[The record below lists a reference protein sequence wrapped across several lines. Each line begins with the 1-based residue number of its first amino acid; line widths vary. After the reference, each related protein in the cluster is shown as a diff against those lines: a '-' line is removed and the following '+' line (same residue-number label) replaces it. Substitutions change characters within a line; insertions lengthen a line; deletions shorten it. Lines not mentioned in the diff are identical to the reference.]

1 MTYNKADDSTSKLEN
16 CKPYSVTLLPNKL
29 VVEACDA
36 RDETNRF
43 PASDD
48 SATDQLIRVVDP
60 ATGNAWGF
68 VVVDDTRRGPG
79 LGGIRMAPDVTLGEV
94 RRLARAMTLKNSAA
108 NLPFGGGKAGIVC
121 DPVEMALNP
130 GKKRDLIGLFAEAL
144 FDIDQYIPAP
154 DMGTNEIDIQQ
165 IYEYFSERLGTRQH
179 MRGGAS
185 RPPDKG
191 GIPIDEWGLTA
202 HSLFAAIR
210 TVEELESD
218 FNVPDAQVVIQ
229 GYGNVGS
236 VTAFKLSD
244 VGAVITGA
252 SDIHGALW
260 HSQGLNVEELNSVR
274 SKPGGISNYSGKVE
288 KRFGPD
294 QIDWLLEAPCDIL
307 IPAARPDAITAR
319 NADRIQC
326 RKIFQGANAPSN
338 KMTEYYLQN
347 RRGII
352 SYSDFIVNVGGVM
365 GCAVEL
371 KMTMDTSYREQV
383 LSQGEDGKTYVDGL
397 IYNTVSSNIRTLMG
411 RLCDSKKSDRIF
423 REEAQ
428 QLAQE
433 RLDHPEEIW
442 L

>member
-1 MTYNKADDSTSKLEN
+1 VTPLPKKL
-16 CKPYSVTLLPNKL
+16 TLEPCNIK
-29 VVEACDA
+29 
-36 RDETNRF
+36 DETNRF
-43 PASDD
+43 PAFDD
-48 SATDQLIRVVDP
+48 RAPEQLIRVVDP
-60 ATGNAWGF
+60 ATGNIWGF

-79 LGGIRMAPDVTLGEV
+79 LGGIRMASDVTLGEV

-108 NLPFGGGKAGIVC
+108 NLPFGGGKAGILC
-121 DPVEMALNP
+121 DPVTMALNP
-130 GKKRDLIGLFAEAL
+130 GLKRDLIGIFAETL
-144 FDIDQYIPAP
+144 FSVEQYIPAP
-154 DMGTNEIDIQQ
+154 DMGTNETDIQQ
-165 IYEYFSERLGTRQH
+165 IYEHYSERLGTPQH

-202 HSLFAAIR
+202 QSLFAAIR
-210 TVEELESD
+210 TVEELEPD
-218 FNVPDAQVVIQ
+218 FKLQGAEVVIQ

-236 VTAFKLSD
+236 LTASKLSD

-260 HSQGLNVEELNSVR
+260 HPQGLDVEELNSVR
-274 SKPGGISNYSGKVE
+274 REPNGIVNYSGKVE

-294 QIDWLLEAPCDIL
+294 QIDWLLETPCDIL
-307 IPAARPDAITAR
+307 VPAARPDAITAR

-347 RRGII
+347 RRGIA

-371 KMTMDTSYREQV
+371 KMTMDAGYRGQV
-383 LSQGEDGKTYVDGL
+383 LSQGEDGKTYVDQL
-397 IYNTVSSNIRTLMG
+397 IDKTVSSNMRTLMN
-411 RLCDSKKSDRIF
+411 RLSDQKDSDRIF

-428 QLAQE
+428 SLAQE
-433 RLDHPEEIW
+433 RLDHPDEIW

>member
-1 MTYNKADDSTSKLEN
+1 VTQLPKKL
-16 CKPYSVTLLPNKL
+16 TLEP
-29 VVEACDA
+29 CDA
-36 RDETNRF
+36 RDENNRF

-48 SATDQLIRVVDP
+48 RTAEQLIHVVDP
-60 ATGNAWGF
+60 ATGDIWGF

-108 NLPFGGGKAGIVC
+108 NLPFGGGKAGIMC
-121 DPVEMALNP
+121 DPVLMALNP
-130 GKKRDLIGLFAEAL
+130 GLKRDLIGILSEAI
-144 FDIDQYIPAP
+144 FSVEQYIPAP
-154 DMGTNEIDIQQ
+154 DMGTDETDVQQ
-165 IYEYFSERLGTRQH
+165 IYEYFSERLGTHQH

-202 HSLFAAIR
+202 HSLFVAVR
-210 TVEELESD
+210 TVEELEPD
-218 FNVPDAQVVIQ
+218 FILKGAQVVIQ

-236 VTAFKLSD
+236 VTASKLSD
-244 VGAVITGA
+244 FGAVITGA

-260 HSQGLNVEELNSVR
+260 HPHGLNVEELNSIR
-274 SKPGGISNYSGKVE
+274 HEPGGISNYAGKVD

-307 IPAARPDAITAR
+307 VPAARPDAITAR
-319 NADRIQC
+319 NADRIKC
-326 RKIFQGANAPSN
+326 RKIFQGANTPSS
-338 KMTEYYLQN
+338 KMTEYYLLN
-347 RRGII
+347 RRGIV

-371 KMTMDTSYREQV
+371 KMTMDNTYREQV
-383 LSQGEDGKTYVDGL
+383 LAQGENGKTYMDRL
-397 IYNTVSSNIRTLMG
+397 IDNIVSSNVRTLMS
-411 RLCDSKKSDRIF
+411 RLNDQKDGDRIF

-433 RLDHPEEIW
+433 RLDHPDEIW

>member
-1 MTYNKADDSTSKLEN
+1 MTQ
-16 CKPYSVTLLPNKL
+16 LPQKL
-29 VVEACDA
+29 VLEFCDSK
-36 RDETNRF
+36 DESDRF
-43 PASDD
+43 PTSDD
-48 SATDQLIRVVDP
+48 NKPEQLIRVVDP
-60 ATGNAWGF
+60 LNGETWGF

-121 DPVEMALNP
+121 DPVMMALNP
-130 GKKRDLIGLFAEAL
+130 SMKRDLIGLFAEAL
-144 FDIDQYIPAP
+144 FSVDSYIPAP
-154 DMGTNEIDIQQ
+154 DMGTNETDIQQ
-165 IYEYFSERLGTRQH
+165 IYEYFSERLGTYQH

-185 RPPDKG
+185 RPPDQG

-202 HSLFAAIR
+202 HSLFVAIR
-210 TVEELESD
+210 TVEELESE
-218 FNVPDAQVVIQ
+218 FKLKGASVVVQ

-236 VTAFKLSD
+236 VTALKLSE
-244 VGAVITGA
+244 VGAVITGV

-260 HSQGLNVEELNSVR
+260 QPNGLDVKELNSIR
-274 SKPGGISNYSGKVE
+274 HQPGGISNYTGKIE
-288 KRFGPD
+288 KQLGPD

-347 RRGII
+347 RRGIT

-371 KMTMDTSYREQV
+371 KITMDASYRKQV
-383 LSQGEDGKTYVDGL
+383 LSQGENGKVYMDRL
-397 IYNTVSSNIRTLMG
+397 IDKTVVNNIRTLIT
-411 RLCDSKKSDRIF
+411 RLNAQKNGDRIF

-433 RLDHPEEIW
+433 RLDQPDDIW

>member
-1 MTYNKADDSTSKLEN
+1 MD
-16 CKPYSVTLLPNKL
+16 P
-29 VVEACDA
+29 CDP
-36 RDETNRF
+36 RDESDRF
-43 PASDD
+43 PTSDD
-48 SATDQLIRVVDP
+48 RTPEQLIHVVDP
-60 ATGNAWGF
+60 ATGDIWGF

-108 NLPFGGGKAGIVC
+108 NLPFGGGKAGIKC
-121 DPVEMALNP
+121 DPVLMALNP
-130 GKKRDLIGLFAEAL
+130 GMKRDLIGIFAEAL
-144 FDIDQYIPAP
+144 FSVEQYIPAP
-154 DMGTNEIDIQQ
+154 DMGTDETDIQQ
-165 IYEYFSERLGTRQH
+165 IYEYFSKRLGTHQH

-202 HSLFAAIR
+202 HSLFVAVR
-210 TVEELESD
+210 TVEELELD
-218 FNVPDAQVVIQ
+218 FKLKGAQVVIQ

-236 VTAFKLSD
+236 VTASKLSEVD
-244 VGAVITGA
+244 AVITGA

-260 HSQGLNVEELNSVR
+260 HPYGLNVEELNSIR
-274 SKPGGISNYSGKVE
+274 REPGGISNYSGKVD

-326 RKIFQGANAPSN
+326 RKIFQGANTPSN
-338 KMTEYYLQN
+338 KMTEYYLHN
-347 RRGII
+347 RRGIV

-371 KMTMDTSYREQV
+371 KMTMDASYRELV
-383 LSQGEDGKTYVDGL
+383 LSQGEEGKTYVDRL
-397 IYNTVSSNIRTLMG
+397 IDNTVSSNIRTLMG
-411 RLCDSKKSDRIF
+411 RLSDQKDSDRIF

-433 RLDHPEEIW
+433 RLDHPEDIW

>member
-1 MTYNKADDSTSKLEN
+1 MTQ
-16 CKPYSVTLLPNKL
+16 LPKQL
-29 VVEACDA
+29 VLDPCDP
-36 RDETNRF
+36 RDESDRF
-43 PASDD
+43 LASDD
-48 SATDQLIRVVDP
+48 RPPEQLIHVVDP
-60 ATGNAWGF
+60 ATGDIWGF

-121 DPVEMALNP
+121 DPVMMVLNP
-130 GKKRDLIGLFAEAL
+130 GMKRDLIGLFAEAL
-144 FDIDQYIPAP
+144 FSVEQYIAAP
-154 DMGTNEIDIQQ
+154 DMGTDETDIQQ
-165 IYEYFSERLGTRQH
+165 IYEYFSGQLGTHQH

-202 HSLFAAIR
+202 HSLFTAVR
-210 TVEELESD
+210 TVEALESD
-218 FNVPDAQVVIQ
+218 FQLKGAQVVIQ

-236 VTAFKLSD
+236 VTASKLSD

-260 HSQGLNVEELNSVR
+260 HPRGLNIEELNSVR
-274 SKPGGISNYSGKVE
+274 RVAGGISNYSGQVE
-288 KRFGPD
+288 KRLGPD
-294 QIDWLLEAPCDIL
+294 KIDWLLEAPCDIL

-326 RKIFQGANAPSN
+326 RKIFQGANTPSN

-371 KMTMDTSYREQV
+371 KMTMEPSYREQV
-383 LSQGEDGKTYVDGL
+383 LSQGENGKTYMDRL
-397 IYNTVSSNIRTLMG
+397 IDKTVSNNMRTLIERSSDPKDG
-411 RLCDSKKSDRIF
+411 DRIF

-428 QLAQE
+428 KLAQE
-433 RLDHPEEIW
+433 RLDHPDEIW

>member
-1 MTYNKADDSTSKLEN
+1 M
-16 CKPYSVTLLPNKL
+16 
-29 VVEACDA
+29 
-36 RDETNRF
+36 
-43 PASDD
+43 
-48 SATDQLIRVVDP
+48 VDP
-60 ATGNAWGF
+60 AVDNVWGF

-79 LGGIRMAPDVTLGEV
+79 LGGIRMASNVTLGEV
-94 RRLARAMTLKNSAA
+94 RRLARAMTLKNSTA

-121 DPVEMALNP
+121 DPLMMALNP
-130 GKKRDLIGLFAEAL
+130 GMKRDLIGFFAEAL
-144 FDIDQYIPAP
+144 FPVDQYIPAP
-154 DMGTNEIDIQQ
+154 DMGTDETDIQQ
-165 IYEYFSERLGTRQH
+165 IYEHYSERLGTHQH

-202 HSLFAAIR
+202 HSVFATVR
-210 TVEELESD
+210 TVEELEPD
-218 FNVPDAQVVIQ
+218 FKLKGAQVVIQ

-236 VTAFKLSD
+236 VTASKLSE
-244 VGAVITGA
+244 VGAAITGA

-260 HSQGLNVEELNSVR
+260 HPHGLNVKELNSVR
-274 SKPGGISNYSGKVE
+274 CKPGGISNYSGPVG
-288 KRFGPD
+288 KRFGPN

-338 KMTEYYLQN
+338 KMTEYYLHN
-347 RRGII
+347 RRGIV
-352 SYSDFIVNVGGVM
+352 SYSDFIVNVGGVI

-371 KMTMDTSYREQV
+371 KMTMDESYREQV
-383 LSQGEDGKTYVDGL
+383 FKQGDKGKSYVDRL
-397 IYNTVSSNIRTLMG
+397 IDNTVSSNIRTLMN
-411 RLCDSKKSDRIF
+411 RLYDSKDSDRIF

-428 QLAQE
+428 QLSQE
-433 RLDHPEEIW
+433 RLNHPDEIW

>member
-1 MTYNKADDSTSKLEN
+1 MTQLPKKL
-16 CKPYSVTLLPNKL
+16 TLEPCEVKN
-29 VVEACDA
+29 
-36 RDETNRF
+36 ETNRF
-43 PASDD
+43 STSDD
-48 SATDQLIRVVDP
+48 RTAEQLIRVVDP
-60 ATGNAWGF
+60 DTGETWGY

-108 NLPFGGGKAGIVC
+108 NLPFGGGKAGIVG
-121 DPVEMALNP
+121 DPVMMALNP
-130 GKKRDLIGLFAEAL
+130 GMKRDLIGIFAEVL
-144 FDIDQYIPAP
+144 FYIDQYIPAP
-154 DMGTNEIDIQQ
+154 DMGTNETDVQQ
-165 IYEYFSERLGTRQH
+165 IYEHYSEKLGTPQH

-202 HSLFAAIR
+202 HSLFAAVR
-210 TVEELESD
+210 TVEELEPE
-218 FNVPDAQVVIQ
+218 FKLKGAEVVIQ

-236 VTAFKLSD
+236 VTASKLSD
-244 VGAVITGA
+244 VGAVITGV

-260 HSQGLNVEELNSVR
+260 HPRGLNVEELNSVR
-274 SKPGGISNYSGKVE
+274 REPNGISNYSGKAE
-288 KRFGPD
+288 KRFGPH
-294 QIDWLLEAPCDIL
+294 QIDWLLETPCDIL

-347 RRGII
+347 RRGIV

-365 GCAVEL
+365 GCAMEL
-371 KMTMDTSYREQV
+371 KMTMDTLYREQV
-383 LSQGEDGKTYVDGL
+383 LSQGEDGKTYADEL
-397 IYNTVSSNIRTLMG
+397 IYKTVSNNMRTLMD
-411 RLCDSKKSDRIF
+411 RLSDQKVDDRNF

-433 RLDHPEEIW
+433 RLDHPDEVW

>member
-1 MTYNKADDSTSKLEN
+1 MTQLPKKL
-16 CKPYSVTLLPNKL
+16 TLEL
-29 VVEACDA
+29 CDA
-36 RDETNRF
+36 KDETNRF
-43 PASDD
+43 LTSDD
-48 SATDQLIRVVDP
+48 RPPEQLIRVVDP
-60 ATGNAWGF
+60 VTGDVWGF
-68 VVVDDTRRGPG
+68 VVVDDSRRGPG

-121 DPVEMALNP
+121 DPVLMALNP
-130 GKKRDLIGLFAEAL
+130 GMKRDLIGIFAEAL
-144 FDIDQYIPAP
+144 FSVEQYIPAP
-154 DMGTNEIDIQQ
+154 DMGTNETDIQQ
-165 IYEYFSERLGTRQH
+165 IYEYYSKRLGTPQH

-202 HSLFAAIR
+202 HSVFAAAR
-210 TVEELESD
+210 TVEELEPD
-218 FNVPDAQVVIQ
+218 FKLKGAKVVIQ

-236 VTAFKLSD
+236 VTASKLSD

-260 HSQGLNVEELNSVR
+260 HPQGLDVETLNSVR
-274 SKPGGISNYSGKVE
+274 RESGGISNYSGAVE

-347 RRGII
+347 RRGIV

-371 KMTMDTSYREQV
+371 KMTMDALYRDQV
-383 LSQGEDGKTYVDGL
+383 LSKGEEGKTYVDEL
-397 IYNTVSSNIRTLMG
+397 IYKTVSSNTRILFD
-411 RLCDSKKSDRIF
+411 RLSDQQDQDRVF

-428 QLAQE
+428 SLAQE
-433 RLDHPEEIW
+433 RLDHPDEIW

>member
-1 MTYNKADDSTSKLEN
+1 MSLPLRTDQNTQLVNKF
-16 CKPYSVTLLPNKL
+16 PNKL
-29 VVEACDA
+29 ILEWCDA
-36 RDETNRF
+36 KDETNRF
-43 PASDD
+43 SASDD
-48 SATDQLIRVVDP
+48 RTPEQLIRVLDP
-60 ATGNAWGF
+60 ATGNIWGF

-79 LGGIRMAPDVTLGEV
+79 LGGIRMAPDITLWEV

-121 DPVEMALNP
+121 DPVEMARNP
-130 GKKRDLIGLFAEAL
+130 GMKRDLIGIFAEVL
-144 FDIDQYIPAP
+144 FSVEQYIPAP
-154 DMGTNEIDIQQ
+154 DMGTNEKDIQH
-165 IYEYFSERLGTRQH
+165 IYEHYSERLGTHQH

-185 RPPDKG
+185 RLPDKG

-202 HSLFAAIR
+202 HSLFAAVR
-210 TVEELESD
+210 TVEELEPD
-218 FNVPDAQVVIQ
+218 FKLKGAQVVIQ

-236 VTAFKLSD
+236 VTASKLSD
-244 VGAVITGA
+244 VGVVITGV

-260 HSQGLNVEELNSVR
+260 HPHGLNVEELNSVR
-274 SKPGGISNYSGKVE
+274 REPGGISNYSGQVE
-288 KRFGPD
+288 KRFGLD
-294 QIDWLLEAPCDIL
+294 QIDWLLETPCDIL

-326 RKIFQGANAPSN
+326 RKIFQGANTPSN

-347 RRGII
+347 RRNIV

-371 KMTMDTSYREQV
+371 KMTMEPSYREQV
-383 LSQGEDGKTYVDGL
+383 LLQGEDGKIYMERL
-397 IYNTVSSNIRTLMG
+397 ITNTVSSNIRTLMS
-411 RLCDSKKSDRIF
+411 RLSDQKDGDRIF

-428 QLAQE
+428 KLAQE
-433 RLDHPEEIW
+433 RLDHPDDIW

>member
-1 MTYNKADDSTSKLEN
+1 
-16 CKPYSVTLLPNKL
+16 VTQLPKKL
-29 VVEACDA
+29 VIEACDA
-36 RDETNRF
+36 RDETSRF

-48 SATDQLIRVVDP
+48 STAEQLIRVVDP
-60 ATGNAWGF
+60 SNGNTWGF

-79 LGGIRMAPDVTLGEV
+79 LGGIRMASDVTLGEV
-94 RRLARAMTLKNSAA
+94 SRLARAMTLKNSAA

-121 DPVEMALNP
+121 DPVTMAHNP
-130 GKKRDLIGLFAEAL
+130 GMKRDLIGVFAEAL
-144 FDIDQYIPAP
+144 FSVDQYIPAP
-154 DMGTNEIDIQQ
+154 DMGTNETDIQQ
-165 IYEYFSERLGTRQH
+165 IYEYFSERLGTQQH

-210 TVEELESD
+210 TVEELEPE
-218 FNVPDAQVVIQ
+218 FKLEGAQVVIQ

-236 VTAFKLSD
+236 VTASKLSA
-244 VGAVITGA
+244 VGAVVTGA

-260 HSQGLNVEELNSVR
+260 HPDGLNVEQLNSIR
-274 SKPGGISNYSGKVE
+274 REPGGISNYSGKVE
-288 KRFGPD
+288 KQFGPD

-347 RRGII
+347 RRGIV

-371 KMTMDTSYREQV
+371 KMTMDQSYRQQV
-383 LSQGEDGKTYVDGL
+383 LSQGEDGKNYTDRL
-397 IYNTVSSNIRTLMG
+397 IYKTVSSNMRTLMSRVNAQKDG
-411 RLCDSKKSDRIF
+411 DRIF

-428 QLAQE
+428 ALAQE
-433 RLDHPEEIW
+433 RLEHTEDIW

>member
-1 MTYNKADDSTSKLEN
+1 MIQLPKKL
-16 CKPYSVTLLPNKL
+16 TL
-29 VVEACDA
+29 ETCDA
-36 RDETNRF
+36 KDETNRF
-43 PASDD
+43 QSSDD
-48 SATDQLIRVVDP
+48 STAEQLIRIVDP
-60 ATGNAWGF
+60 SKGNVWGF

-79 LGGIRMAPDVTLGEV
+79 LGGIRMASDVSLGEV
-94 RRLARAMTLKNSAA
+94 CRLARAMTLKNSAA
-108 NLPFGGGKAGIVC
+108 NLPFGGGKAAIVC
-121 DPVEMALNP
+121 DPVIMALNP
-130 GKKRDLIGLFAEAL
+130 GMKRDLIGVFAEAL
-144 FDIDQYIPAP
+144 FSVDQYIPAP
-154 DMGTNEIDIQQ
+154 DMGTNEADIQQ
-165 IYEYFSERLGTRQH
+165 IYEHYSERLGTPQH

-210 TVEELESD
+210 TVEELEPD
-218 FNVPDAQVVIQ
+218 FNVQGAQVVIQ

-236 VTAFKLSD
+236 VTASKLSE

-260 HSQGLNVEELNSVR
+260 HPLGLNVEELNSIR
-274 SKPGGISNYSGKVE
+274 CKPGGISNYSGKVE

-347 RRGII
+347 RRGIV

-371 KMTMDTSYREQV
+371 KMTMDQTYREQV
-383 LSQGEDGKTYVDGL
+383 HSQGENGKNYTDRL
-397 IYNTVSSNIRTLMG
+397 IYKTVSSNMRTLMS
-411 RLCDSKKSDRIF
+411 RLSDQRDGDRIF

-428 QLAQE
+428 ALAQE
-433 RLDHPEEIW
+433 RLEHPEDIW

>member
-1 MTYNKADDSTSKLEN
+1 VTQLPKKLRLE
-16 CKPYSVTLLPNKL
+16 P
-29 VVEACDA
+29 CDVK
-36 RDETNRF
+36 DETIRF
-43 PASDD
+43 SASDD
-48 SATDQLIRVVDP
+48 NTPEQLIRVLDP
-60 ATGNAWGF
+60 ATGDIWGF
-68 VVVDDTRRGPG
+68 VVVDDTRRGPS

-121 DPVEMALNP
+121 DPVMMSLNP
-130 GKKRDLIGLFAEAL
+130 GMKRDLIGIFAEAL
-144 FDIDQYIPAP
+144 FSIEQYIPAP
-154 DMGTNEIDIQQ
+154 DMGTDETDIQQ
-165 IYEYFSERLGTRQH
+165 IYEHFSERLGTPQH

-202 HSLFAAIR
+202 HSLFAAVR
-210 TVEELESD
+210 TVEELDPD
-218 FNVPDAQVVIQ
+218 FKLKDAKVVIQ

-236 VTAFKLSD
+236 VTASKLSD

-252 SDIHGALW
+252 SDIHGGLW
-260 HSQGLNVEELNSVR
+260 HPKGLNIEELNSVR
-274 SKPGGISNYSGKVE
+274 REPGGISNYSGKVD

-307 IPAARPDAITAR
+307 VPAARPDAITAR

-338 KMTEYYLQN
+338 KMTEYYLHY
-347 RRGII
+347 RRGIV
-352 SYSDFIVNVGGVM
+352 SYSDFIVNVGGVI

-371 KMTMDTSYREQV
+371 KMTMEPSYREQV
-383 LSQGEDGKTYVDGL
+383 LSQGEDGKIYADGL
-397 IYNTVSSNIRTLMG
+397 IYKTVSSNMQTLVG
-411 RLCDSKKSDRIF
+411 RLSDQKDADRIF
-423 REEAQ
+423 REEALA
-428 QLAQE
+428 LAQE
-433 RLDHPEEIW
+433 RLDHPDDIW

>member
-1 MTYNKADDSTSKLEN
+1 VIQLPKKL
-16 CKPYSVTLLPNKL
+16 TL
-29 VVEACDA
+29 ETCDA
-36 RDETNRF
+36 KDETNRF
-43 PASDD
+43 QSSDD
-48 SATDQLIRVVDP
+48 STAEQLIRIVDP
-60 ATGNAWGF
+60 SKGNVWGF

-79 LGGIRMAPDVTLGEV
+79 LGGIRMASDVSLGEV
-94 RRLARAMTLKNSAA
+94 CRLARAMTLKNSAA
-108 NLPFGGGKAGIVC
+108 NLPFGGGKAAIVC
-121 DPVEMALNP
+121 DPVIMALNP
-130 GKKRDLIGLFAEAL
+130 GMKRDLIGVFAEAL
-144 FDIDQYIPAP
+144 FSVDQYIPAP
-154 DMGTNEIDIQQ
+154 DMGTNEADIQQ
-165 IYEYFSERLGTRQH
+165 IYEHYSERLGTPQH

-210 TVEELESD
+210 TVEELEPD
-218 FNVPDAQVVIQ
+218 FNVQGAQVVIQ

-236 VTAFKLSD
+236 VTASKLSE

-260 HSQGLNVEELNSVR
+260 HPLGLNVEELNSIR
-274 SKPGGISNYSGKVE
+274 CKPGGISNYSGKVE

-347 RRGII
+347 RSGIV

-371 KMTMDTSYREQV
+371 KMTMDQTYREQV
-383 LSQGEDGKTYVDGL
+383 HSQGENGKNYTDRL
-397 IYNTVSSNIRTLMG
+397 IYKTVSSNMRTLMS
-411 RLCDSKKSDRIF
+411 RLSDQRDGDRIF

-428 QLAQE
+428 ALAQE
-433 RLDHPEEIW
+433 RLEHPEDIW

>member
-1 MTYNKADDSTSKLEN
+1 M
-16 CKPYSVTLLPNKL
+16 
-29 VVEACDA
+29 
-36 RDETNRF
+36 
-43 PASDD
+43 AS
-48 SATDQLIRVVDP
+48 
-60 ATGNAWGF
+60 
-68 VVVDDTRRGPG
+68 
-79 LGGIRMAPDVTLGEV
+79 DVTLGEV
-94 RRLARAMTLKNSAA
+94 HRLARAMTLKNSAA

-121 DPVEMALNP
+121 DPVMMALNP
-130 GKKRDLIGLFAEAL
+130 GMKRDLIGLFAEAL
-144 FDIDQYIPAP
+144 YSVDQYIPAP
-154 DMGTNEIDIQQ
+154 DMGTNETDIQQ
-165 IYEYFSERLGTRQH
+165 IYEYFSERLGTHQH

-210 TVEELESD
+210 TVEELEPE
-218 FNVPDAQVVIQ
+218 FKLKDAQVVIQ

-236 VTAFKLSD
+236 VTASKLSA
-244 VGAVITGA
+244 VGAVVTGA

-260 HSQGLNVEELNSVR
+260 HPDGLNVEQLNSIR
-274 SKPGGISNYSGKVE
+274 REPGGICNYSGKVE
-288 KRFGPD
+288 KQFGPD

-326 RKIFQGANAPSN
+326 KKIFQGANAPSN
-338 KMTEYYLQN
+338 KMTEYYLHN
-347 RRGII
+347 RRGIV

-371 KMTMDTSYREQV
+371 KMTMDQSYRQQV
-383 LSQGEDGKTYVDGL
+383 LSQGEDGKNYTDQL
-397 IYNTVSSNIRTLMG
+397 IYKTVSSNMRTLMSRVNDQTDG
-411 RLCDSKKSDRIF
+411 DRIF

-428 QLAQE
+428 ALAQE
-433 RLDHPEEIW
+433 RLEHPEDIW

>member
-1 MTYNKADDSTSKLEN
+1 
-16 CKPYSVTLLPNKL
+16 
-29 VVEACDA
+29 
-36 RDETNRF
+36 
-43 PASDD
+43 
-48 SATDQLIRVVDP
+48 VDP
-60 ATGNAWGF
+60 ADGDIWGF

-121 DPVEMALNP
+121 DPVMMALNP
-130 GKKRDLIGLFAEAL
+130 GMKRDLIGLFAEAL
-144 FDIDQYIPAP
+144 FFVEQYIPAP
-154 DMGTNEIDIQQ
+154 DMGTNETDIQQ
-165 IYEYFSERLGTRQH
+165 IYEYFSGQLGTRQH

-202 HSLFAAIR
+202 HSLFAAVR
-210 TVEELESD
+210 TVEELEPD
-218 FNVPDAQVVIQ
+218 FKLKGAQVVIQ

-236 VTAFKLSD
+236 VTASKLSD

-260 HSQGLNVEELNSVR
+260 HPEGLNVEELNSIR
-274 SKPGGISNYSGKVE
+274 REPGGITNYPNQVK

-294 QIDWLLEAPCDIL
+294 RIDWLLEAPCDIL

-338 KMTEYYLQN
+338 KMTEYYLHN
-347 RRGII
+347 RRGID

-371 KMTMDTSYREQV
+371 KMTMEPPYRKQV
-383 LSQGEDGKTYVDGL
+383 LSQGENGKIYMDRL
-397 IYNTVSSNIRTLMG
+397 IENTVSSNMRTLMG
-411 RLCDSKKSDRIF
+411 RLGGKNDSDRIF

-428 QLAQE
+428 KLAQE
-433 RLDHPEEIW
+433 RLDHPENIW

>member
-1 MTYNKADDSTSKLEN
+1 MTQ
-16 CKPYSVTLLPNKL
+16 LPNKL
-29 VVEACDA
+29 TIETCDA

-48 SATDQLIRVVDP
+48 GTAEQLIRVVDP
-60 ATGNAWGF
+60 ATGNVWGF

-79 LGGIRMAPDVTLGEV
+79 LGGIRMATDVTLGEV

-121 DPVEMALNP
+121 DPVVMTHNP
-130 GKKRDLIGLFAEAL
+130 GMKRDLIGLFAEAL
-144 FDIDQYIPAP
+144 FNVEQYIPAP
-154 DMGTNEIDIQQ
+154 DMGTDETDIQQ
-165 IYEYFSERLGTRQH
+165 IFEYFSERLGTHQH

-218 FNVPDAQVVIQ
+218 FKLKGAQVVIQ

-236 VTAFKLSD
+236 VTASKLNA

-260 HSQGLNVEELNSVR
+260 HPQGLNVEQLNSVR
-274 SKPGGISNYSGKVE
+274 RLPGGISNYSGHVE

-294 QIDWLLEAPCDIL
+294 HIDWLLEAPCDIL

-347 RRGII
+347 RRGIV

-371 KMTMDTSYREQV
+371 KMTMDSSYREKV
-383 LSQGEDGKTYVDGL
+383 FSRGANGKNYVDQL
-397 IYNTVSSNIRTLMG
+397 ITNTVSENMRTVMG
-411 RLCDSKKSDRIF
+411 RLSDQKNGDRIF

-433 RLDHPEEIW
+433 RLEHPEDIW

>member
-1 MTYNKADDSTSKLEN
+1 MTQLPKKL
-16 CKPYSVTLLPNKL
+16 TLEP
-29 VVEACDA
+29 CDA
-36 RDETNRF
+36 RDETIRF
-43 PASDD
+43 PADD
-48 SATDQLIRVVDP
+48 DGTAEQLIRVVDP
-60 ATGNAWGF
+60 ATGNIWGF
-68 VVVDDTRRGPG
+68 VVVDDTQRGPG
-79 LGGIRMAPDVTLGEV
+79 LGGIRIAPDVTLGEV

-121 DPVEMALNP
+121 DPVEMARNP
-130 GKKRDLIGLFAEAL
+130 GMKRDLIGLFAEAL
-144 FDIDQYIPAP
+144 FSVDQYIPAP
-154 DMGTNEIDIQQ
+154 DMGTDETDIQQ
-165 IYEYFSERLGTRQH
+165 IYEYFSERLGTPHH

-218 FNVPDAQVVIQ
+218 FKLKGAQVVIQ

-236 VTAFKLSD
+236 VTASKLSD
-244 VGAVITGA
+244 VGAVIIGA

-260 HSQGLNVEELNSVR
+260 HSRGLDVEELNSVR
-274 SKPGGISNYSGKVE
+274 RRPGGISNYSGKVE

-338 KMTEYYLQN
+338 KMTEYYLHN
-347 RRGII
+347 RRGIV

-371 KMTMDTSYREQV
+371 KMTMDGSYREQV
-383 LSQGEDGKTYVDGL
+383 LSQGEDGKTYVDRL
-397 IYNTVSSNIRTLMG
+397 ITNTVSNNIRTLMN
-411 RLCDSKKSDRIF
+411 RLSDQKDGDLVF

-428 QLAQE
+428 KLAQE
-433 RLDHPEEIW
+433 RLDHPDDIW

>member
-1 MTYNKADDSTSKLEN
+1 
-16 CKPYSVTLLPNKL
+16 VTQLPQKL
-29 VVEACDA
+29 VLDPCDPK
-36 RDETNRF
+36 DETNRF
-43 PASDD
+43 TTSDD
-48 SATDQLIRVVDP
+48 NSPELLIHVVDP
-60 ATGNAWGF
+60 ATGDIWGF
-68 VVVDDTRRGPG
+68 VVVDDSRRGPG
-79 LGGIRMAPDVTLGEV
+79 LGGIRMAVDVTLGEV

-121 DPVEMALNP
+121 DPVMMALNP
-130 GKKRDLIGLFAEAL
+130 GMKRDLIGIFAEAL
-144 FDIDQYIPAP
+144 FPIEQYIPAP
-154 DMGTNEIDIQQ
+154 DMGTNETDIQQ
-165 IYEYFSERLGTRQH
+165 IYEYYSERLGTHQH

-202 HSLFAAIR
+202 HSLFAAVC
-210 TVEELESD
+210 TVEELEPD
-218 FNVPDAQVVIQ
+218 FKLAGASVVIQ

-236 VTAFKLSD
+236 VTASKLSD
-244 VGAVITGA
+244 VGAVVTGV

-260 HSQGLNVEELNSVR
+260 DSRGLNVSELNSIRRV
-274 SKPGGISNYSGKVE
+274 SGGISNYSGQVE
-288 KRFGPD
+288 KRFGPE

-347 RRGII
+347 RRGIV

-371 KMTMDTSYREQV
+371 KMTMDTLYRDKV
-383 LSQGEDGKTYVDGL
+383 LSEGEDGKTYMDRL
-397 IYNTVSSNIRTLMG
+397 IYNTVSSNIRTLMS
-411 RLCDSKKSDRIF
+411 RLSDPKNCDRIF

-428 QLAQE
+428 SLAQE
-433 RLDHPEEIW
+433 RLDHPEEFW

>member
-1 MTYNKADDSTSKLEN
+1 VTQLPKKL
-16 CKPYSVTLLPNKL
+16 TLEP
-29 VVEACDA
+29 CDA
-36 RDETNRF
+36 KDETNRF
-43 PASDD
+43 PADD
-48 SATDQLIRVVDP
+48 DGTAEQLIRVVDP
-60 ATGNAWGF
+60 ATGNIWGF

-79 LGGIRMAPDVTLGEV
+79 LGGIRMAPDVTLWEV

-108 NLPFGGGKAGIVC
+108 NLPFGGGKAGIVF
-121 DPVEMALNP
+121 DPVIMAKNP
-130 GKKRDLIGLFAEAL
+130 GMKQDLIGIFAEAL
-144 FDIDQYIPAP
+144 FSVDQYIPAP
-154 DMGTNEIDIQQ
+154 DMGTDETDIQQ
-165 IYEYFSERLGTRQH
+165 IYEHYSERLGTHQH

-202 HSLFAAIR
+202 HSLFAAIQ

-218 FNVPDAQVVIQ
+218 FKLKGAQVVIQ

-236 VTAFKLSD
+236 VTASKLSD
-244 VGAVITGA
+244 VGAVITGV

-260 HSQGLNVEELNSVR
+260 HPRGLNVEQLNSVR
-274 SKPGGISNYSGKVE
+274 RGPGGISNYSGKVD

-294 QIDWLLEAPCDIL
+294 QIDWLLETPCDIL

-326 RKIFQGANAPSN
+326 RKIFQGANTPSN
-338 KMTEYYLQN
+338 KMTEYYLHN
-347 RRGII
+347 RRGIV

-371 KMTMDTSYREQV
+371 KMTMEPSYREQV
-383 LSQGEDGKTYVDGL
+383 LSQGEDGKIYMDRL
-397 IYNTVSSNIRTLMG
+397 ITHTVSSNMRTLIG
-411 RLCDSKKSDRIF
+411 RLRDPKDGDKIF

-433 RLDHPEEIW
+433 RLDHPDDIW

>member
-1 MTYNKADDSTSKLEN
+1 
-16 CKPYSVTLLPNKL
+16 VTQLPKQL
-29 VVEACDA
+29 VPDLCDH
-36 RDETNRF
+36 RDESDRF
-43 PASDD
+43 LASDNR
-48 SATDQLIRVVDP
+48 TPEQLIHVVDP
-60 ATGNAWGF
+60 ATGDIWGF

-121 DPVEMALNP
+121 DPVMMALNP
-130 GKKRDLIGLFAEAL
+130 GMKRDLIGLFAEAL
-144 FDIDQYIPAP
+144 FSVDQYIPAP
-154 DMGTNEIDIQQ
+154 DMGTDETDIQQ
-165 IYEYFSERLGTRQH
+165 IYEYFSEQLGTHQH

-185 RPPDKG
+185 RPLDKG

-202 HSLFAAIR
+202 HSLFAAVR
-210 TVEELESD
+210 TVEELEPD
-218 FNVPDAQVVIQ
+218 FKLKGAQVVIQ

-236 VTAFKLSD
+236 VTASKLSD

-260 HSQGLNVEELNSVR
+260 HPQGLDVGELNSIR
-274 SKPGGISNYSGKVE
+274 REPGGISNYSGQVE
-288 KRFGPD
+288 KRLGPE

-326 RKIFQGANAPSN
+326 RKIFQGANTPSN

-371 KMTMDTSYREQV
+371 KMTMEPSYRKQV
-383 LSQGEDGKTYVDGL
+383 LSQGENGKTYMDRL
-397 IYNTVSSNIRTLMG
+397 IDKTVSNNMRTLIG
-411 RLCDSKKSDRIF
+411 RSSDPKDGDRIF

-428 QLAQE
+428 KLAQE
-433 RLDHPEEIW
+433 RLDHPGEIW

>member
-1 MTYNKADDSTSKLEN
+1 
-16 CKPYSVTLLPNKL
+16 
-29 VVEACDA
+29 
-36 RDETNRF
+36 
-43 PASDD
+43 
-48 SATDQLIRVVDP
+48 LIRVLDP
-60 ATGNAWGF
+60 ATGSIWGF

-79 LGGIRMAPDVTLGEV
+79 LGGIRMAPDVTLWEV

-121 DPVEMALNP
+121 DPVIMAKNP
-130 GKKRDLIGLFAEAL
+130 GMKRDLIGLFAEAL
-144 FDIDQYIPAP
+144 FSVDQYIPAP
-154 DMGTNEIDIQQ
+154 DMGTNEADIQQ
-165 IYEYFSERLGTRQH
+165 IYEYFSERLGTHQH

-202 HSLFAAIR
+202 HSLFAAVR
-210 TVEELESD
+210 TVEELEPD
-218 FNVPDAQVVIQ
+218 FKLRDAQVVIQ

-236 VTAFKLSD
+236 VTASKLSD

-260 HSQGLNVEELNSVR
+260 HPHGLNVEELNSVR
-274 SKPGGISNYSGKVE
+274 HEPGGISNYSGQVE
-288 KRFGPD
+288 KRLGPN

-338 KMTEYYLQN
+338 KMTENYLQN
-347 RRGII
+347 RRGIV
-352 SYSDFIVNVGGVM
+352 SYSDFIVNVGGVI

-371 KMTMDTSYREQV
+371 KMTMDTLYLEQV
-383 LSQGEDGKTYVDGL
+383 LSQGKDGKNYTDRL

-411 RLCDSKKSDRIF
+411 RLSDQKDRDRIF

>member
-1 MTYNKADDSTSKLEN
+1 MDVYESQDDS
-16 CKPYSVTLLPNKL
+16 V
-29 VVEACDA
+29 
-36 RDETNRF
+36 RF
-43 PASDD
+43 PTSDD
-48 SATDQLIRVVDP
+48 RAPEQLICVVDSS
-60 ATGNAWGF
+60 TGNIWGF

-79 LGGIRMAPDVTLGEV
+79 LGGIRMATDITLGEV
-94 RRLARAMTLKNSAA
+94 QRLARAMTLKNSAA
-108 NLPFGGGKAGIVC
+108 NLPFGGGKAGIIC
-121 DPVEMALNP
+121 DPVMMALNP
-130 GKKRDLIGLFAEAL
+130 GMKRDLIGLFAEAL
-144 FDIDQYIPAP
+144 FSVEQYIPAP
-154 DMGTNEIDIQQ
+154 DMGTDETDIQQ
-165 IYEYFSERLGTRQH
+165 IYECFSERLGTGQH

-191 GIPIDEWGLTA
+191 GIPIDDWGLTA
-202 HSLFAAIR
+202 HSLFVAAC
-210 TVEELESD
+210 TVEELEPD
-218 FNVPDAQVVIQ
+218 FELKGAQVVIQ

-236 VTAFKLSD
+236 IAASKLNN

-260 HSQGLNVEELNSVR
+260 HPHGLNVEELNAVR
-274 SKPGGISNYSGKVE
+274 RKPGGITNYSGKAD
-288 KRFGPD
+288 KQFGPD

-326 RKIFQGANAPSN
+326 RKIFQGANTPSN
-338 KMTEYYLQN
+338 KMTEYYLKN
-347 RRGII
+347 RRGIT

-371 KMTMDTSYREQV
+371 KMTMDTTYREQV
-383 LSQGEDGKTYVDGL
+383 LAQGENGKTYVDQL
-397 IYNTVSSNIRTLMG
+397 IEKTVSSNMKTLMG
-411 RLCDSKKSDRIF
+411 RLGEKGDNNRIF

-433 RLDHPEEIW
+433 RLDKPDQIW

>member
-1 MTYNKADDSTSKLEN
+1 MIQLPKKL
-16 CKPYSVTLLPNKL
+16 TL
-29 VVEACDA
+29 ETCDA
-36 RDETNRF
+36 KDETNRF
-43 PASDD
+43 QSSDD
-48 SATDQLIRVVDP
+48 STAEQLIRIVDP
-60 ATGNAWGF
+60 SKGNVWGF

-79 LGGIRMAPDVTLGEV
+79 LGGIRMASDVTLGEV

-108 NLPFGGGKAGIVC
+108 NLPFGGGKAAIVC
-121 DPVEMALNP
+121 DPVIMALNP
-130 GKKRDLIGLFAEAL
+130 GMKRDLIGVFAEAL
-144 FDIDQYIPAP
+144 FSVDQYIPAP
-154 DMGTNEIDIQQ
+154 DMGTNEADIQQ
-165 IYEYFSERLGTRQH
+165 IYEHYSERLGTPQH

-210 TVEELESD
+210 TVEELEPD
-218 FNVPDAQVVIQ
+218 FNVQGAQVVIQ

-236 VTAFKLSD
+236 VTASKLSE

-260 HSQGLNVEELNSVR
+260 HPLGLNVEELNSIR
-274 SKPGGISNYSGKVE
+274 CKPGGISNYSGKVE

-347 RRGII
+347 RRGIV
-352 SYSDFIVNVGGVM
+352 SYSDYIVNVGGVM

-371 KMTMDTSYREQV
+371 KMTMDQSYRERV
-383 LSQGEDGKTYVDGL
+383 LSQGENGKNYTDRL
-397 IYNTVSSNIRTLMG
+397 IYKTVSSNMRTLMS
-411 RLCDSKKSDRIF
+411 RLSDQKDGDRIF

-428 QLAQE
+428 ALAQE
-433 RLDHPEEIW
+433 RLEHPEDTW